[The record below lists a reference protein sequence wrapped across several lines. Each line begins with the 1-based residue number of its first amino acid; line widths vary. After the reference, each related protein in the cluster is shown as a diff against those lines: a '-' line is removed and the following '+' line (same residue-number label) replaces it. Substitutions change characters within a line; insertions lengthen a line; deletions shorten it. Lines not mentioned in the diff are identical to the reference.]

1 MFQSQESGLVYAI
14 EPSHGYHRQS
24 VHLATKF
31 PDILNEVNNPINIF
45 PKTVWLA
52 TLTCYLLLIIM
63 VNNIIIV
70 YSKVSPQMVKKNLG
84 ASQIFLRLLTGFT
97 EPDDE
102 GWFKGY
108 STGEL
113 CSKYCF
119 TIWSYPRFLPAAQAQ
134 VNAS

>member
-1 MFQSQESGLVYAI
+1 MFQSQQAGLVYVV

-45 PKTVWLA
+45 PNTVWLV
-52 TLTCYLLLIIM
+52 TLICYFLMIIM

-70 YSKVSPQMVKKNLG
+70 YSKVNRQLVRKQLG
-84 ASQIFLRLLTGFT
+84 ASRIFLRLLTGFT

-102 GWFKGY
+102 GWFNEY
-108 STGEL
+108 STGEH
-113 CSKYCF
+113 CSKYCYI
-119 TIWSYPRFLPAAQAQ
+119 IWHNLRFFQA
-134 VNAS
+134 VS